1 MTTKILEFRVTEQI
15 LTLTTSAK
23 DIVNNSRNY
32 LECCFVFDD
41 SWVDVGTKT
50 AVFDLGGETE
60 QIKVLLDAQN
70 YCNIPNNV
78 LVSDQV
84 DISVFGGDRKTTNAV
99 RIKFI
104 DSGYLPTDE
113 PVGKEINWYD
123 QVMARLDK
131 VDGSGLDI
139 SSLATKNE
147 VSDSIGAIKIPV
159 NVSELTNDAVYQTK
173 ADVDTAI
180 GAINLTPYAQ
190 KVDIPTVVSQ
200 LTNDKEYQ
208 TKSEVDEAI
217 ANITIDTSTLAKATE
232 LAEEKSARE
241 KADTTL
247 QENIDKIVIPT
258 KVSELSNDSNYQTNT
273 DVSNAIANKADTS
286 SIPTKTSQLTNDS
299 NFSTKQD
306 LNVEVSN
313 AISAL
318 DFSTYASKEYVDEQ
332 ILASSTGEIDL
343 SQYAT
348 KAEVTSATNY
358 LNATSKPQINSV
370 ELVGNKSL
378 ADLGIVIPT
387 KVSNLTND
395 NDYQSKTQVDASIA
409 AAVATRTETY
419 SKTEIDTKLN
429 TINEVADKKVTKEEL
444 NTLKTS
450 VMDTSAEFQTQMATL
465 KGELTTASDN
475 MTKSLTNMQTSL
487 TTTADSI
494 NARYDE
500 LVANVTSNLST
511 LNATDATLR
520 SDIDT
525 INTKIPNSATSTN
538 MLADKAWVQEL
549 VKNNA
554 ARAISSDATGNG
566 FASLEALNAGPWY
579 SLGVEATPQ
588 VNDYAVVKKDTTHS
602 GNDVRYNYDG
612 SVWVFFQEFTS
623 GSSWTP
629 TTDES
634 LALASGIT
642 AEKVALIDT
651 NKASIDKE
659 ITDRSQADSVLQ
671 GTIATETSNRET
683 AINNLTALISGEKL
697 ARENGDNQVQSLVTD
712 EENARISA
720 INTLTAT
727 VSANKQDIE
736 GKVGE
741 LTSLHTTVK
750 TSVVG
755 AINELDTGKITEE
768 QARAV
773 MDGAYATQFANLTTT
788 LTTRMNNLEA
798 TVARFDGLTAT
809 TKYLNHAGQW
819 WTYKSG
825 ETKTCVITD
834 TNLKANEIALR
845 HDTSNTNNTMTDFDY
860 GNGIVSNVQKVWF
873 TDNTDTTGLT
883 FHYLY
888 AGGSGRCVWELS
900 YVATGEI
907 IGWFVIGTSYW
918 QAITVDDIAWSKT
931 IYS

>member
-41 SWVDVGTKT
+41 SWADVGTKT

-70 YCNIPNNV
+70 YCSIPNSV
-78 LVSDQV
+78 LVADQV

-113 PVGKEINWYD
+113 PVGEEANWYD
-123 QVMARLDK
+123 QVMTRLDK

-139 SSLATKNE
+139 STLATKTE
-147 VSDSIGAIKIPV
+147 VSDAIGAIKIPV
-159 NVSELTNDAVYQTK
+159 NISELVNDSTYQTK
-173 ADVDTAI
+173 KDVNAAVEAIDLTA
-180 GAINLTPYAQ
+180 YAQ
-190 KVDIPTVVSQ
+190 KVDIPTAISQ
-200 LTNDKEYQ
+200 
-208 TKSEVDEAI
+208 
-217 ANITIDTSTLAKATE
+217 
-232 LAEEKSARE
+232 
-241 KADTTL
+241 
-247 QENIDKIVIPT
+247 
-258 KVSELSNDSNYQTNT
+258 LSNDSKYQTDT
-273 DVSNAIANKADTS
+273 DVSNAIASKADTS

-306 LNVEVSN
+306 LNIEVSN

-318 DFSTYASKEYVDEQ
+318 DFSSYASKEYVDEQ

-343 SQYAT
+343 SLYAT

-387 KVSNLTND
+387 TVSQLTND
-395 NDYQSKTQVDASIA
+395 VEYQTKAQVATALAEAEKNLKIDAYTKSESDAKVTILNNAIALKANQTEVDNLETSIMATATDMQGQLDSMKTQ
-409 AAVATRTETY
+409 
-419 SKTEIDTKLN
+419 L
-429 TINEVADKKVTKEEL
+429 
-444 NTLKTS
+444 
-450 VMDTSAEFQTQMATL
+450 TQ
-465 KGELTTASDN
+465 ASDN
-475 MTKSLTNMQTSL
+475 MTTSLTNMGTQL

-525 INTKIPNSATSTN
+525 INTKIPNSASSTN
-538 MLADKAWVQEL
+538 MLADKAYVDEQI
-549 VKNNA
+549 KSAA
-554 ARAISSDATGNG
+554 ARAISSDVNGSG
-566 FASLEALNAGPWY
+566 FASLDILSAGPWY
-579 SLGVEATPQ
+579 SLGVETTPEK
-588 VNDYAVVKKDTTHS
+588 NDYAVVKKDTTHS

-629 TTDES
+629 TTAES

-642 AEKVALIDT
+642 SEKVALIDT
-651 NKASIDKE
+651 NKSSIDSE
-659 ITDRSQADSVLQ
+659 ATTRSQADTALKAD
-671 GTIATETSNRET
+671 IATEASTRET
-683 AINNLTALISGEKL
+683 NDNNLSAALSTEKL
-697 ARENGDNQVQSLVTD
+697 ARENGDNQVLSKVTD
-712 EENARISA
+712 EETARIKA
-720 INTLTAT
+720 INTLQIQLTNAIT
-727 VSANKQDIE
+727 NSNNQRGDI
-736 GKVGE
+736 
-741 LTSLHTTVK
+741 TTLMTDDK
-750 TSVVG
+750 TSVVN
-755 AINELDTGKITEE
+755 AVNELHDTTYTKEE
-768 QARAV
+768 TDVILSNQ
-773 MDGAYATQFANLTTT
+773 YATK
-788 LTTRMNNLEA
+788 
-798 TVARFDGLTAT
+798 FDTLTAT
-809 TKYLNHAGQW
+809 LTARCNAIEQDVATLKSMTASTKYLNKAGEFGIFS
-819 WTYKSG
+819 SG
-825 ETKTCVITD
+825 NTKTMNFTD

-845 HDTSNTNNTMTDFDY
+845 HDTSNTNNTMTDKDY
-860 GNGIVSNVQKVWF
+860 GNGIIDNVQKCWF

-883 FHYLY
+883 FNYLY
-888 AGGSGRCVWELS
+888 AGGSGRCVFELT
-900 YVATGEI
+900 YVATGDV
-907 IGWFVIGTSYW
+907 IGYIVIGTSYW
-918 QAITVDDIAWSKT
+918 QAMTVDDITWSKT